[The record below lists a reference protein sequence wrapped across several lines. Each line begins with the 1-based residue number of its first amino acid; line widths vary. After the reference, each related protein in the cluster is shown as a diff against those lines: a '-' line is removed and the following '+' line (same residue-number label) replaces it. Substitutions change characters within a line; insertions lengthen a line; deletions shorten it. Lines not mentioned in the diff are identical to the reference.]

1 MQRALATHPP
11 QCFSTPQF
19 SPKHHYFHS
28 LPRNKQYPLTLST
41 SFSLSREL
49 LKVSDSN
56 KQQPQ
61 DVNSEIGGTLMHSSV
76 LYSIWFLS
84 LRLNCTKRKA
94 SPCTKARTT
103 TFYCMQTYYARCC
116 FHLLVTSQPY
126 YWIDKK
132 LVFFPDDEDELLQEK
147 DFAVDDGVDLGW
159 LPAFPHVL
167 TASMSNFLFGYHIG

>member
-61 DVNSEIGGTLMHSSV
+61 DVNSEIG
-76 LYSIWFLS
+76 
-84 LRLNCTKRKA
+84 
-94 SPCTKARTT
+94 
-103 TFYCMQTYYARCC
+103 
-116 FHLLVTSQPY
+116 
-126 YWIDKK
+126 
-132 LVFFPDDEDELLQEK
+132 DDEDELLQEK

-167 TASMSNFLFGYHIG
+167 TASMSNFLFGYHIGWLVVGIHRTGSGGADDDSGGGGGADDDDNSDGGG